1 MLESDWLSPHHPIPN
16 AKFPPITKLFSKPF
30 PKPFPKPFLKP
41 FPAAFP
47 KPFPKIM
54 EVSMLEYD
62 WLAVHHAIPKAKFP
76 LITALLNRSTYY
88 RSAKGLHHLVPKS
101 YGRPKSVNKLTLNEP
116 AIK

>member
-1 MLESDWLSPHHPIPN
+1 MLNFHQSLSHSPN
-16 AKFPPITKLFSKPF
+16 LSLNPS
-30 PKPFPKPFLKP
+30 PKPFLKP

-54 EVSMLEYD
+54 EVSMLESD
-62 WLAVHHAIPKAKFP
+62 WLALHHAIPEANFP
-76 LITALLNRSTYY
+76 LITAMLNRSTYY
-88 RSAKGLHHLVPKS
+88 RSAKVLHHLVPKS